1 MVEDRWL
8 SKEKDPQQ
16 IKMTDDYSA
25 NVWIVLF
32 GRRNSPVACYSF
44 SKGGWIGYRYW
55 ERLAWQLCAKW
66 FGARSAMTSASV
78 ELREGG
84 GICPATVTARER
96 ALSFCNPWFLN
107 TDSFNVSRETD
118 DAFIF
123 CLQLLL
129 PLFFI
134 FTFLYLENQKAYFLL
149 LVYPVMWDWL
159 SVFHSSR
166 GRAGS
171 RLFFHLHERKPIQ
184 RTQALKANI

>member
-1 MVEDRWL
+1 
-8 SKEKDPQQ
+8 
-16 IKMTDDYSA
+16 
-25 NVWIVLF
+25 
-32 GRRNSPVACYSF
+32 
-44 SKGGWIGYRYW
+44 
-55 ERLAWQLCAKW
+55 
-66 FGARSAMTSASV
+66 MTSASV

-96 ALSFCNPWFLN
+96 ALAFCNPWFLN

-149 LVYPVMWDWL
+149 LVYPVM
-159 SVFHSSR
+159 
-166 GRAGS
+166 
-171 RLFFHLHERKPIQ
+171 
-184 RTQALKANI
+184 